1 MSVIPVEL
9 SEFTFYFL
17 IFVSMVTSFITAAFG
32 IGGGAVLIGLL
43 ALKLPPFALLPIHG
57 IVQIGSNFGRT
68 VIFIKEIKKD
78 VLIPFTLGTILGS
91 SLGGTFFIQI
101 DPWLLQ
107 LIVAMFILWSV
118 FGKIPAIGASHIT
131 FGGMFSGFFTMFF
144 GASGTL
150 VAGMVK
156 TMKLEPVNHLA
167 THSALMTI
175 QHLIKVVIF
184 GFVGF
189 AYGEYFFL
197 ITGMIISGFI
207 GTLVGKKVLIK
218 FGKKYFQVV
227 LNTILTFIALNLIW
241 NAIKMSGY
249 LNSFSF
255 SVL

>member
-227 LNTILTFIALNLIW
+227 LNTILTLIALNLIW

-249 LNSFSF
+249 
-255 SVL
+255 

>member
-207 GTLVGKKVLIK
+207 GTLIGKKVLIK

-227 LNTILTFIALNLIW
+227 LNTILTLIALNLIW

>member
-227 LNTILTFIALNLIW
+227 LNTILTLIALNLIW

>member
-1 MSVIPVEL
+1 
-9 SEFTFYFL
+9 
-17 IFVSMVTSFITAAFG
+17 MVTSFITAAFG

-227 LNTILTFIALNLIW
+227 LNTILTLIALNLIW